1 MTTAFDT
8 ARAIGDA
15 VLYHP
20 RTPDFGAL
28 MPPAF
33 ASPRA
38 GDFADCRVECLL
50 EPRSHAVLHVRL
62 RFLQSQECV
71 VCRRRDDGGYEP
83 VTSLTVDGTEYTSWN
98 GAVEREID
106 AVLPLAELT
115 GQRTCVPFVVG
126 GAERTEILGQT
137 GKLVR
142 RSWSVTGE
150 LRLSAQV
157 LGGRNGIRLRADV
170 VNTTEW
176 YEPDSPREEALRHAM
191 LAVHVVLAVNAG
203 RFVSL
208 TEPPPWARTAAEQCR
223 SHRLWPVLLGDN
235 DAAVLA
241 APVALYDH
249 PTLVP
254 ESEERIQYLRRGIP
268 EDTWWDAGAVSPE
281 TDEVVV
287 AGVAVSAGSR
297 VRLRDGLIGTVQAVL
312 SDEEGYLHLE
322 IRVGDRYRYTTPDEI
337 EPLPP

>member
-15 VLYHP
+15 VLYRP
-20 RTPDFGAL
+20 RAQDWRFGVL

-33 ASPRA
+33 ASPQA

-62 RFLQSQECV
+62 RFLQGQERV
-71 VCRRRDDGGYEP
+71 VRQDGAEH
-83 VTSLTVDGTEYTSWN
+83 VSWDE
-98 GAVEREID
+98 AVEREVD
-106 AVLPLAELT
+106 AVLPVAELT
-115 GQRTCVPFVVG
+115 AQRTCVPFVVG
-126 GAERTEILGQT
+126 GAERTEVLGVADR
-137 GKLVR
+137 LVR
-142 RSWSVTGE
+142 RTWTVTGE

-157 LGGRNGIRLRADV
+157 LGGPNGGIRLRADV
-170 VNTTEW
+170 VNNTEW
-176 YEPDSPREEALRHAM
+176 YEPDSPREVALRHAM
-191 LAVHVVLAVNAG
+191 LAAHLVLAVNAG

-208 TEPPPWARTAAEQCR
+208 TDPPSWARAAAEQCE

-249 PTLVP
+249 PVVVP
-254 ESEERIQYLRRGIP
+254 EGEQRIRYVRRGLP
-268 EDTWWDAGAVSPE
+268 EDVWWDPGPVSPE

-287 AGVAVSAGSR
+287 SGVAVSAGSR
-297 VRLRDGLIGTVQAVL
+297 VRLRDGRAGTVHAVL
-312 SDEEGYLHLE
+312 SDEDGDLHLE
-322 IRVGDRYRYTTPDEI
+322 VRVGTRYQYATPDEV
-337 EPLPP
+337 EPLRR